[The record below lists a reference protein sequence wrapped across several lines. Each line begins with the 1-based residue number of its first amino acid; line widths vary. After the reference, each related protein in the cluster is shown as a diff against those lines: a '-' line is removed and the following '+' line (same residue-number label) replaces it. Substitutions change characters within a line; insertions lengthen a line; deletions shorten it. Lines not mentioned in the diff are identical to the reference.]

1 MKFLSACSLMFILLI
16 CICCKQKHYADALTP
31 EEALKSFELD
41 ENFNIEIFA
50 AEPIVKDP
58 VEMVFDEQGR
68 AFVVEMPD
76 YPYKP
81 ENGKG
86 SGRIKMLVD
95 TNGDNRMDKYFLFAD
110 SLLEATSILPWK
122 GGLLVAAAPNIWYMK
137 DTTGDFKAD
146 IKEIL
151 FTGFFAGNSEA
162 QITNLRFGIDNWI
175 YASNHGQ
182 DGQVTFSKKPGSPAL
197 PMKNADFRF
206 RLDRNQFEPETGPG
220 QFGHTF
226 DDFGHRFVTQNTI
239 RIQHMVVPWRY
250 LHRHDFLP
258 SQKGMADIS
267 NGELTMFQR
276 TAAPYW
282 RAERSARRNKE
293 YKEQQLDRIEYA
305 DGHFT
310 GATGGTFYGGNTFPE
325 KYSGNIFTG
334 DVSGNLVHRDVITSL
349 TSSPTFAASRDSIH
363 EKNKEFLSSTDS
375 WFRPANLTSGA
386 DGALYVIDM
395 YRQHIE
401 TPVSIPE
408 DLKTDMDFLAGVD
421 KGRIYKITPKT
432 PRSATPA
439 LVNPARLNA
448 LEIVKLLSDP
458 SQFYR
463 LQAQR
468 ILLERQDKTIVPAVI
483 ELFSNG
489 SDPRTRLHAFFVLEG
504 LSALN
509 EGLIQKAVN
518 DPSPGVR
525 EYGLIPAEKYPGLL
539 PEIIKR
545 TTDGPVRVA
554 FQATLSLGEFP
565 VSKSGAALVNIINNH
580 FKDAWFRKAVLSSD
594 PGISNEF
601 IKKLAVSGF
610 FSNAES
616 EKLDFIKDLSQI
628 KSARNQ
634 NSEMTVFLNLLADP
648 SISKNQDWMIFALNR
663 TAQGIKTSKIKSD
676 PTLLKLLENISKNA
690 SQKIKTAAQQVLTA
704 SKGSTTPL

>member
-1 MKFLSACSLMFILLI
+1 MKFLSACFLFFMLLT
-16 CICCKQKHYADALTP
+16 CISCKQKHYADALTP

-50 AEPIVKDP
+50 SEPIVKDP

-146 IKEIL
+146 IKDVL
-151 FTGFFAGNSEA
+151 FNGFFAGNSEA

-182 DGQVTFSKKPGSPAL
+182 DGEVTFSKKPGAPAL

-206 RLDRNQFEPETGPG
+206 RLDRNQFELETGPG

-239 RIQHMVVPWRY
+239 RIQHMVLPWRY
-250 LHRHDFLP
+250 LHRHEYLP
-258 SQKGMADIS
+258 SKKGITDIS
-267 NGELTMFQR
+267 NGDLTMYQQ

-310 GATGGTFYGGNTFPE
+310 GASGGTFYGGNTFPE
-325 KYSGNIFTG
+325 NYYGNVFTG
-334 DVSGNLVHRDVITSL
+334 DVSGNLVHRDVLTPL
-349 TSSPTFAASRDSIH
+349 TSSPTFAASRDSID
-363 EKNKEFLSSTDS
+363 EKNKEFLSSTDP
-375 WFRPANLTSGA
+375 WFRPANLTPGPY
-386 DGALYVIDM
+386 GALYVIDM

-408 DLKTDMDFLAGVD
+408 DLKTDMDFLAGID

-432 PRSATPA
+432 PKSKSRP
-439 LVNPARLNA
+439 LVKLAKMST
-448 LEIVKLLSDP
+448 LEIVKILSDP
-458 SQFYR
+458 NQFYR

-468 ILLERQDKTIVPAVI
+468 ILLERQDKTIIPVVT
-483 ELFSNG
+483 ELFSKAP
-489 SDPRTRLHAFFVLEG
+489 DPRTRLHAFFVLEG

-509 EGLIQKAVN
+509 ESLVQKAVN
-518 DPSPGVR
+518 DPSPGVK
-525 EYGLIPAEKYPGLL
+525 EYGLIMAEKYPGLL
-539 PEIIKR
+539 KEIIKK
-545 TTDGPVRVA
+545 TSDTNARVA
-554 FQATLSLGEFP
+554 FQATLSLGQFP
-565 VSKSGAALVNIINNH
+565 VSKSGTALVNVVNSY
-580 FKDAWFRKAVLSSD
+580 FKDPWFKVAVLSSN
-594 PGISNEF
+594 PGISDEF
-601 IKKLAVSGF
+601 VKELTASGF
-610 FSNAES
+610 FAKAEP
-616 EKLDFIKDLSQI
+616 EKLNFIKDLSQI
-628 KSARNQ
+628 KSARNE
-634 NSEMTVFLNLLADP
+634 NGEFAVFLNLLSDP
-648 SISKNQDWMIFALNR
+648 AISKNQDWMVSVLNGA
-663 TAQGIKTSKIKSD
+663 TEGIKIAKIKPD
-676 PTLLKLLENISKNA
+676 PALIKLLGSISQNS
-690 SQKIKTAAQQVLTA
+690 SQKIKTAAQQALA
-704 SKGSTTPL
+704 AAK

>member
-1 MKFLSACSLMFILLI
+1 MKFLSAYFLSFMLLT
-16 CICCKQKHYADALTP
+16 CVCCKQKHYADALTP
-31 EEALKSFELD
+31 EEALKSFELN

-50 AEPIVKDP
+50 SEPIVKDP

-68 AFVVEMPD
+68 AFIVEMPD

-146 IKEIL
+146 IKEVL
-151 FTGFFAGNSEA
+151 FSGFFAGNSEA

-182 DGQVTFSKKPGSPAL
+182 DGEVMFSKKPGAPAL

-206 RLDRNQFEPETGPG
+206 RLDRNQFELETGPG

-250 LHRHDFLP
+250 LHRHEYLP
-258 SQKGMADIS
+258 SKKGVTDIS
-267 NGELTMFQR
+267 NGDLTMYQQ

-310 GATGGTFYGGNTFPE
+310 GASGGTIYGGNTFPE
-325 KYSGNIFTG
+325 NYYGNVFTG
-334 DVSGNLVHRDVITSL
+334 DVSGNLVHRDILTPL

-363 EKNKEFLSSTDS
+363 EKNKEFLTSTDP
-375 WFRPANLTSGA
+375 WFRPANLFSGP
-386 DGALYVIDM
+386 DGDLYVVDM

-408 DLKTDMDFLAGVD
+408 DLKTDMDFLAGID

-432 PRSATPA
+432 PKSKSHP
-439 LVNPARLNA
+439 LVNLAKMSSFDK
-448 LEIVKLLSDP
+448 VKLLSDP
-458 SQFYR
+458 NQFYR

-468 ILLERQDKTIVPAVI
+468 ILLERQDKTVIPAVI
-483 ELFSNG
+483 ELFSKTP
-489 SDPRTRLHAFFVLEG
+489 DPRTRLHAFFVLEG
-504 LSALN
+504 LNALN
-509 EGLIQKAVN
+509 KDLVQQAVN

-525 EYGLIPAEKYPGLL
+525 EHGLIMAETYPILL
-539 PEIIKR
+539 PDIIKK
-545 TTDGPVRVA
+545 TVDDNIGVA

-565 VSKSGAALVNIINNH
+565 VSKSGAALVNVVNSH
-580 FKDAWFRKAVLSSD
+580 FKDPWFNVAVLSSN
-594 PGISNEF
+594 PGISDEF
-601 IKKLAVSGF
+601 VEQLATSDF
-610 FSNAES
+610 FSKEEP
-616 EKLDFIKDLSQI
+616 EKLNFIKDLAQI
-628 KSARNQ
+628 KSTRNK
-634 NSEMTVFLNLLADP
+634 SGELSVFLNLLTNPA
-648 SISKNQDWMIFALNR
+648 ISKNQDWMLSALNG
-663 TAQGIKTSKIKSD
+663 TVEGIKAAKIKTD
-676 PTLLKLLENISKNA
+676 PALIKLLENISQKS
-690 SQKIKTAAQQVLTA
+690 SQKIKTAAQQVLA
-704 SKGSTTPL
+704 AAK